1 MIPIRFAT
9 RFPAAGLGAIMSAGI
24 AATPV
29 AAQTEIKLT
38 MLDGYPLRSMWVT
51 ELSKFFI
58 PELNKRLAKN
68 GKYKIKWN
76 EAYGGQI
83 VKPRGVLEGIEK
95 GLGDIGVVTTVFHA
109 SKVPLQLITY
119 QTPFVSLD
127 PVKMG
132 KAVDAIAAKYPSFR
146 QAFERRNQ
154 IYLTTGCVLD
164 SYQVYS
170 KTPIKSPKDLK
181 GVKLAGAGAN
191 LRYFD
196 GMGVVGVKGSLVKY
210 YNNLKTGVVNAAVIW
225 PEAAKT
231 FKIGEV
237 APHMLKA
244 DIGTVCSKAVTVNK
258 NTWAK
263 LPDPVKS
270 AIKETAVAYR
280 DRIATVALARAK
292 ASMDWFNKNGGK
304 VVMLSAAERSEW
316 AKNMPNIAK
325 GWAARLEK
333 KGVPGKKILASYMDL
348 MRAGGAKPLR
358 NWDKE

>member
-1 MIPIRFAT
+1 MANKSVK
-9 RFPAAGLGAIMSAGI
+9 LSSMGI
-24 AATPV
+24 AATLV
-29 AAQTEIKLT
+29 AGLAVGPAGAQTEIKLT
-38 MLDGYPLRSMWVT
+38 MIDGYPLRSMWVT

-58 PELNKRLAKN
+58 PEVNKRLAKD

-119 QTPFVSLD
+119 QAPFVSLD
-127 PVKMG
+127 PVGMG
-132 KAVDAIAAKYPSFR
+132 KAVDALANKFPAFR
-146 QAFERRNQ
+146 KAFEKRNQ
-154 IYLTTGCVLD
+154 IYLTSGCVLD

-170 KTPIKSPKDLK
+170 KSAIKSPKDLK

-210 YNNLKTGVVNAAVIW
+210 YNNLKTGVVDAAVIW

-237 APHMLKA
+237 APHMLQA

-258 NTWAK
+258 DTWGK
-263 LPDPVKS
+263 LPAAVQQ
-270 AIKETAVAYR
+270 ALKETAVAYR
-280 DRIATVALARAK
+280 DRIAGVALKRAA

-304 VVMLSAAERSEW
+304 VVKLPAAERLAW
-316 AKNMPNIAK
+316 AKSMPNIAK

-333 KGVPGKKILASYMDL
+333 KGVPGKKILAAYMDL
-348 MRAGGAKPLR
+348 MREGGAKPLR
-358 NWDKE
+358 DWDKE

>member
-1 MIPIRFAT
+1 MTSSTFGKSNIGLGLVGAL
-9 RFPAAGLGAIMSAGI
+9 AAGIV
-24 AATPV
+24 AAPA

-38 MLDGYPLRSMWVT
+38 MMDGYPLRSMWVT

-58 PELNKRLAKN
+58 PEVNKRLAKD
-68 GKYKIKWN
+68 GKFKIKWN

-119 QTPFVSLD
+119 QAPFVSLD

-132 KAVDAIAAKYPSFR
+132 KAVDAIAAKFPAFR
-146 QAFERRNQ
+146 AAFEKRNQ
-154 IYLTTGCVLD
+154 IYLASGCVLD

-170 KTPIKSPKDLK
+170 KNPIKSPKDLK

-210 YNNLKTGVVNAAVIW
+210 YNNLKTGVVDAAVIW

-237 APHMLKA
+237 APNMLKA
-244 DIGTVCSKAVTVNK
+244 DIGTVCSKALTVNK
-258 NTWAK
+258 DVWAK
-263 LPDPVKS
+263 LPAAVQT
-270 AIKETAVAYR
+270 ALKETAVAYR
-280 DRIATVALARAK
+280 DRIAAVALTRAK
-292 ASMDWFNKNGGK
+292 DSMTWFNKNGGK
-304 VVMLSAAERSEW
+304 VVELPAAERLAW
-316 AKNMPNIAK
+316 AKGMPNIAK

-333 KGVPGKKILASYMDL
+333 KGIPGKAILSSYMDL

-358 NWDKE
+358 DWDKE

>member
-1 MIPIRFAT
+1 M
-9 RFPAAGLGAIMSAGI
+9 M
-24 AATPV
+24 
-29 AAQTEIKLT
+29 
-38 MLDGYPLRSMWVT
+38 DGYPLRSMWVS

-58 PELNKRLAKN
+58 PEVNKRLAKD
-68 GKYKIKWN
+68 GKFKIKWN

-95 GLGDIGVVTTVFHA
+95 RLGDIGVVTTVFHA

-119 QTPFVSLD
+119 QAPFVSLD

-132 KAVDAIAAKYPSFR
+132 KAVDAIAAKFPSFR
-146 QAFERRNQ
+146 KAFENRNQ
-154 IYLTTGCVLD
+154 VYLATGCVLD

-181 GVKLAGAGAN
+181 GLKLAGAGAN

-210 YNNLKTGVVNAAVIW
+210 YNNLKTGVVNAAVVW

-244 DIGTVCSKAVTVNK
+244 DIGTVCSKAFTANK
-258 NTWAK
+258 EVWAK
-263 LPDPVKS
+263 LPAEVKTV
-270 AIKETAVAYR
+270 IKEVAVAYR
-280 DRIATVALARAK
+280 DRIAKVALERAK
-292 ASMDWFNKNGGK
+292 TSMDWFNKSGGK
-304 VVMLSAAERSEW
+304 VVQLSAADRMAW
-316 AKNMPNIAK
+316 AKGMPNIAK

-333 KGVPGKKILASYMDL
+333 KGIPGKKILATYMDL
-348 MRAGGAKPLR
+348 MREGGAKPLR